1 MQTMRKRQGQL
12 LLTVQEWRFR
22 LSLDEW
28 GNKVSG
34 TICLVHLPSCL
45 TCEMESLQPEVRC
58 LLNLPPNSRPDERRS
73 PSCLDFLLSISQKI
87 RIEDPIKLR
96 ASLHTITKYT
106 WLMDENLGWNPAG
119 HFTTF
124 FLISKMKSSNYGAC
138 TFLPALKPFS
148 VVLPEGIIY
157 LNNIYRLTSAMP
169 LQTECFKQYN
179 PYVLPLL
186 WWIIIKQ

>member
-1 MQTMRKRQGQL
+1 MQTVHARQGQL

-22 LSLDEW
+22 LPLAER

-34 TICLVHLPSCL
+34 AICVGHLPSCL
-45 TCEMESLQPEVRC
+45 ACEMGSLRHEVRC
-58 LLNLPPNSRPDERRS
+58 LLSLPPNSRPDERQGR
-73 PSCLDFLLSISQKI
+73 SCLDFFLSISQKI

-106 WLMDENLGWNPAG
+106 GLMDENLGWTPAG

-148 VVLPEGIIY
+148 VVLPEAITY
-157 LNNIYRLTSAMP
+157 LKNIYRLTSAMP
-169 LQTECFKQYN
+169 LQTGCFKQYD
-179 PYVLPLL
+179 PHFLPLL
-186 WWIIIKQ
+186 W